1 LVEVLVNVIVSGA
14 VPETALVVKEAT
26 GASTGA
32 VTVIVVLARWLLDPL
47 LATSVTL

>member
-1 LVEVLVNVIVSGA
+1 LFLKLTLRGA
-14 VPETALVVKEAT
+14 RPETLLAVKEAT

-47 LATSVTL
+47 LATSVAL